1 MSPLGRPVLLDAIKK
16 KKWYIKFHSNSYED
30 NLGWLLGRGSI

>member
-16 KKWYIKFHSNSYED
+16 KNGILS
-30 NLGWLLGRGSI
+30 SIVTHMKII